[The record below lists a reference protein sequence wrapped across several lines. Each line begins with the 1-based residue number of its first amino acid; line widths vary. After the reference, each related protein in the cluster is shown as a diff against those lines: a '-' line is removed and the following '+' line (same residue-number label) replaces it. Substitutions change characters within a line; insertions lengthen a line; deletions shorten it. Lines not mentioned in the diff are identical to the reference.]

1 MFYIVLSILLSL
13 LLLSSYLSSW
23 ARQEHWL
30 PRNIV
35 GIVVNYISVFPCPS
49 VLVRGWYTSHWET
62 SFRGYGFDHWL
73 HWPSQNQ
80 GYIYRVSV
88 SIRVHP
94 WLAHLLLRAPFPSTH
109 SRYIPDTY
117 PTHTRY
123 IRIPHEYPAYTP
135 RILHP
140 KDAYERKG
148 THFSWTILLARF
160 LCVIFIMYNYYPHS
174 IIMQQPMEIGRGFQ
188 HAHNSVKM
196 CAVTH
201 GHSPGG
207 GG

>member
-1 MFYIVLSILLSL
+1 M
-13 LLLSSYLSSW
+13 
-23 ARQEHWL
+23 
-30 PRNIV
+30 
-35 GIVVNYISVFPCPS
+35 FPCPS
-49 VLVRGWYTSHWET
+49 VLVSGWYTS
-62 SFRGYGFDHWL
+62 
-73 HWPSQNQ
+73 P
-80 GYIYRVSV
+80 
-88 SIRVHP
+88 P
-94 WLAHLLLRAPFPSTH
+94 RAPSPSIH

-123 IRIPHEYPAYTP
+123 IRISHEYPAYTP

-140 KDAYERKG
+140 KDSYERQG
-148 THFSWTILLARF
+148 TNLSKTVLLARF

-174 IIMQQPMEIGRGFQ
+174 IIIKQPMEIGRGFQ

-207 GG
+207 GGVSRHTIVAQSAPMYVTHHCCLSFAKIIMACFFMYSKNNINQ